1 MRRFPSPGWFGA
13 PLAILG
19 IALLMVP
26 AAEAVPTAGQQGVD
40 TSLPATPS
48 AVTVNG
54 RGKYAN
60 LAITVNQTASLT
72 NQAVS
77 ITWTGGT
84 PTVAG
89 NGRFGSDYLQ
99 IMQCWGDDDG
109 SVPGNP
115 GPPPEQC
122 VQGAVAGTYGGLP
135 GGLYPSGF
143 ALSRVISRSDWANFD
158 PNRGVL
164 DTRTTN
170 VWLPFRSVTGE
181 TVDVQVDPTF
191 NPSVQGGN
199 FWLNPFYNIITTNE
213 IAGAVT
219 GLDGKGAELFA
230 VQTGV
235 QSSGLGCG
243 QRVQVLADGSKKV
256 PQCWIVVVP
265 RGSATEE
272 NVGTPFADGAEQF
285 GVVTSPLAPTSWQH
299 RIAIPLSFN
308 PVDSPC
314 DLADDERRL
323 SGGELALAA
332 VASWQPALCSD
343 GALPPYSYA
352 PVSDAAARQQLTSGA
367 EGAPGMVVVQRPIDP
382 TTVDPSSP
390 VVYAPISVSG
400 LVIGF
405 NIERNP
411 RTDAP
416 VEEQRL
422 AGVRVAEMNLTPRL
436 LAKLLTQSY
445 RGAVDIQGP
454 AGYTWTSGNPA
465 HMGLDPDFLRFNPEF
480 ELLQIADTRTFA
492 GLQLPAGNS
501 DAAAQVWEYVLADA
515 EAAAWLGG
523 AADEWGMKVNP
534 QYSTSK
540 DNPTGI
546 PFGVPVP
553 SSFPKSDP
561 YCYEGPARGAG
572 NAVVPPALCG
582 TDWLPYTRN
591 LADSAQITRAAAD
604 GAKIVDNTFARS
616 SADVWVRE
624 LPQFLGRRGMLA
636 LTDSPSAAQYGLQTA
651 RLSRAGDNGASRSF
665 VAPDTAGL
673 TAGVASMKAK
683 AVSSVLEPA
692 PASQAAGAYPLT
704 AITYA
709 AIQPLRLDATARAE
723 YAAFVNYAVG
733 PGQVAG
739 LELGQ
744 LPRGYA
750 PLPEALAAQGA
761 VASGAIRTMVA
772 PPTTTTTT
780 TVASQPGGGDGF
792 GGGGFGGGG
801 GGGGGFE
808 TPIDTLPVDTTPT
821 ATTVAEPTS
830 TTVPIGEEPE
840 DTTPTVLTPV
850 LDLTRSRY
858 AIPGIG
864 ALALGSALG
873 VLEITKRPRRM
884 AASGPN
890 ADADAMEPE

>member
-1 MRRFPSPGWFGA
+1 MRRFLTPGWFAA
-13 PLAILG
+13 PLSILG

-48 AVTVNG
+48 AVTVQG
-54 RGKYAN
+54 RGPYAG
-60 LAITVNQTASLT
+60 LSITVNQTASLT

-89 NGRFGSDYLQ
+89 PGRFGAQYLQ

-109 SVPGNP
+109 TVSGNP

-143 ALSRVISRSDWANFD
+143 ALSRVISRSDWGNFD
-158 PNRGVL
+158 PAVGVL
-164 DTRTTN
+164 DSRTTN

-181 TVDVQVDPTF
+181 KVDIQTDPMF

-213 IAGAVT
+213 IAGAST
-219 GLDGKGAELFA
+219 GLDGKGAELFE
-230 VQTGV
+230 VHTGV

-243 QRVQVLADGSKKV
+243 QKVQVLTDGSKKV
-256 PQCWIVVVP
+256 PQCWIVIVP
-265 RGSATEE
+265 RGSAIDE
-272 NVGTPFADGAEQF
+272 NAGTPFAESAEQF
-285 GVVTSPLAPTSWQH
+285 GVATSPLAPSAWQH

-314 DLADDERRL
+314 DLADEERRL

-332 VASWQPALCSD
+332 VASWQPLLCT
-343 GALPPYSYA
+343 GGTLPPYSYA

-367 EGAPGMVVVQRPIDP
+367 EGAPGMVVVQRPIDA
-382 TTVDPSSP
+382 TVLDPSNP
-390 VVYAPISVSG
+390 VVYAPITVSG
-400 LVIGF
+400 LTIGF

-416 VEEQRL
+416 ADEQQL

-445 RGAVDIQGP
+445 TGAVDIQGP
-454 AGYTWTSGNPA
+454 AGYPWAKANPA

-492 GLQLPAGNS
+492 SLQLPAGNS
-501 DAAAQVWEYVLADA
+501 DAALQVWEYVLADP
-515 EAAAWLGG
+515 EAAAWLAG

-534 QYSTSK
+534 QYATK
-540 DNPTGI
+540 ADANPTGI
-546 PFGVPVP
+546 PFGAPLP
-553 SSFPKSDP
+553 STFPKSDP
-561 YCYEGPARGAG
+561 YCYQGPARGVG
-572 NAVVPPALCG
+572 GAVVPPLLCG
-582 TDWLPYTRN
+582 TDWMPYTRG
-591 LADSAQITRAAAD
+591 LADGARIARAAAD
-604 GAKIVDNTFARS
+604 GARIVDNPFAQAAS
-616 SADVWVRE
+616 EVWSRE

-636 LTDSPSAAQYGLQTA
+636 LTDTPSAAQYGLQMA
-651 RLSRAGDNGASRSF
+651 RLSRAGDNGATRSF

-673 TAGVASMKAK
+673 TAGAASMKAK
-683 AVSSVLEPA
+683 SESAVLEPA
-692 PASQAAGAYPLT
+692 PTSQAAGAYPLT
-704 AITYA
+704 AVTYA
-709 AIQPLRLDATARAE
+709 AIQPLRLDKAARAD

-750 PLPEALAAQGA
+750 PLPEALAAKSA
-761 VASGAIRTMVA
+761 AAAGAIVNMVA

-780 TVASQPGGGDGF
+780 TVESQPT
-792 GGGGFGGGG
+792 FGGGG
-801 GGGGGFE
+801 GGGGGFGGGGDVE
-808 TPIDTLPVDTTPT
+808 QPFDTLPPDTTPT
-821 ATTVAEPTS
+821 ATTVADETS
-830 TTVPIGEEPE
+830 TTVQTGEEPE
-840 DTTPTVLTPV
+840 DTTPSVLTPV

-858 AIPGIG
+858 AVPGLG
-864 ALALGSALG
+864 ALALASALG

-884 AASGPN
+884 PTSGPN
-890 ADADAMEPE
+890 ADADAMEAA

>member
-26 AAEAVPTAGQQGVD
+26 PAAAVPTAGQQGTD

-54 RGKYAN
+54 RGQYAN

-89 NGRFGSDYLQ
+89 PGRFGAQYLQ

-109 SVPGNP
+109 SVAGNP

-158 PNRGVL
+158 PAVGVL

-181 TVDVQVDPTF
+181 KVDVQTDPSF

-213 IAGAVT
+213 IAGATT
-219 GLDGKGAELFA
+219 GLDGKGAELFE

-243 QRVQVLADGSKKV
+243 QRVQTLADGSKKV
-256 PQCWIVVVP
+256 PQCWIVIVP
-265 RGSATEE
+265 RGSAIEE
-272 NVGTPFADGAEQF
+272 NVGTPFAEGAEQF
-285 GVVTSPLAPTSWQH
+285 GVATSPLAPTSWQH

-314 DLADDERRL
+314 DLADEERRL

-332 VASWQPALCSD
+332 VASWQPLLCT
-343 GALPPYSYA
+343 GGTLPPYSYA

-367 EGAPGMVVVQRPIDP
+367 EGAPGMVVVQRPVDP
-382 TTVDPSSP
+382 TAIDPSSP
-390 VVYAPISVSG
+390 MVYSPISVSG
-400 LVIGF
+400 LAIGF

-416 VEEQRL
+416 ADEQQL

-445 RGAVDIQGP
+445 TGAVDIQGP
-454 AGYTWTSGNPA
+454 AGYTWTTGNPA

-501 DAAAQVWEYVLADA
+501 DAAAQVWEYVLADP
-515 EAAAWLGG
+515 EAKAWLGG
-523 AADEWGMKVNP
+523 AVDEWGMKVNP
-534 QYSTSK
+534 QYSTSASS
-540 DNPTGI
+540 NPTGI
-546 PFGVPVP
+546 AFGSPLP
-553 SSFPKSDP
+553 STFPKSDP
-561 YCYEGPARGAG
+561 YCFQGPARGDG
-572 NAVVPPALCG
+572 GSVVPPALCG
-582 TDWLPYTRN
+582 TDWMPYTRG
-591 LADSAQITRAAAD
+591 LADGARVVRVAAD
-604 GAKIVDNTFARS
+604 GARIVDNPFARAAS
-616 SADVWVRE
+616 EVWARE

-636 LTDSPSAAQYGLQTA
+636 LTDTPSAAQYGLQTA
-651 RLSRAGDNGASRSF
+651 RLSRAGDNGAGRTF

-683 AVSSVLEPA
+683 AVSTVLEPA
-692 PASQAAGAYPLT
+692 PTAQAAGAYPLT
-704 AITYA
+704 AVTYA
-709 AIQPLRLDATARAE
+709 AIQPLRLDATARSE
-723 YAAFVNYAVG
+723 YAAFVEYATG
-733 PGQVAG
+733 PGQVPG

-750 PLPEALAAQGA
+750 PLPAALAAQA
-761 VASGAIRTMVA
+761 TAASKSIRTMVA

-780 TVASQPGGGDGF
+780 TVVSQPG

-801 GGGGGFE
+801 DFGGGGGGGFE
-808 TPIDTLPVDTTPT
+808 PPLDTLPVDTTPT
-821 ATTVAEPTS
+821 ATTVEATS
-830 TTVPIGEEPE
+830 TTVATGEEPE

-884 AASGPN
+884 ATSGPN
-890 ADADAMEPE
+890 ADADAMESE